1 MYMRSGLFLTLFL
14 GVSLLLQAQDFSN
27 KGKDFWLG
35 YGNHVRMFRTPSS
48 QVPAEQMQIY
58 VTSDVS
64 TTGSVTIPGIGFSSP
79 FTVTANQIST
89 IDIPRTAGL
98 FNEGKTNLG
107 IHVTAEKPVVVYSF
121 IYVGS
126 VSGATVCLPVATL
139 GKEYYSVNYTQLSN
153 ESDSYSYFFS
163 IATDTGTTSIEVT
176 PAANTLGGLAAGS
189 TYTYNLA
196 QGEVFQVLSPS
207 DLTGSRIKSVSSGS
221 GSCKRIAVFCGSGK
235 ISIGCVNSVGT
246 SDNLYQQMY
255 PVNTWGKNYIT
266 VPGINATDRSGQ
278 TNFYR
283 IFRSDPTAT
292 VTLNGNL
299 VNGFVNGQYFDFSNN
314 QTNYIHSEKPILV
327 AQYFTS
333 AGCSNNNG
341 NGDPEMIYLN
351 PTEQTISS
359 VTLNSMQ
366 PNSGTNISEH
376 YINAVV
382 PNTPDAIGSFRID
395 GGLAG
400 SFSPVPQNPAYAF
413 TQVAVSRGA
422 HTITCDSGFNA
433 IAYGVGSA
441 ESYGYSAGTNLKD
454 LYQFVTVN
462 NQYAIVNFPAGCKNS
477 PLSFSMTFPYQ
488 PTRISW
494 VFGAGLNAMGLRDS
508 VIAAPAYDSTWV
520 VNGRTL
526 YRYKLDKRY
535 TIAAT
540 GSFPIKIFATNTTS
554 EGCNGEQEINYDL
567 QIYERPAVSFSYSNN
582 GCITDPVLFR
592 DTVNG
597 DGRPVI
603 KYSWFFGDGLSAD
616 SSHPS
621 HTYNNGGVY
630 TVKFSAITDVGCLSD
645 TLTKTVTVFAP
656 PAAAFTAAPACL
668 NKAVTFT
675 DHSTAAAGSTIIKWY
690 WNFGDNSTPVVAT
703 SNNPVQH
710 TYTAT
715 GNYNVTLQVEL
726 GSGCKSAV
734 KTLPV
739 TVHLLP
745 VANFTAPAIC
755 LSDPIAQF
763 TDSSYMAGNSQAIFT
778 YLWDFGNGTTDV
790 QKNGQ
795 GRFTATGIYDVKL
808 TVTSSDGCVKDTT
821 KKFTV
826 NGAVPKALFSSTT
839 DYTALCSNK
848 PISIKD
854 GSTIDFGKI
863 IRTEIYWDYNNSPLL
878 KTVDSFPAPGKT
890 YTWKYPD
897 FGKPATK
904 TVQIRY
910 VVYSGINCISEANS
924 TVTLHA
930 SPQLQFD
937 SMPPVCE
944 EVPAFQLTAA
954 SDNSVFATPGLY
966 SGKGVS
972 ADGLFSPL
980 QAGAGVHL
988 IKYSV
993 TGANGCTA
1001 DSSRSITVYPM
1012 PVVNAGPDKFL
1023 LEGGFVVLEGSATG
1037 INPVYSWT
1045 PATFLDNP
1053 SIARPKVT
1061 APLDMVYTLQVR
1073 TANGCKGSDAVQVK
1087 ILKEIKVPNAFSPN
1101 GDGINDTWLIQY
1113 LDSYPDCTVD
1123 VYNRYG
1129 QQVFHAAGYTKNWD
1143 GRVNGQPLPVGTYYW
1158 MIDPKNGRTRMNG
1171 SVTILR

>member
-1 MYMRSGLFLTLFL
+1 MRTGFFLACLL
-14 GVSLLLQAQDFSN
+14 GISLAAQAQDFSN

-35 YGNHVRMFRTPSS
+35 YGNHVRMFRTPTS
-48 QVPAEQMQIY
+48 QNPAEQMQIY
-58 VTSDVS
+58 ITSDVS
-64 TTGSVTIPGIGFSSP
+64 TTGVVAIPGIGFSSA
-79 FTVTANQIST
+79 FTINANQITT

-98 FNEGKTNLG
+98 FGEGKTNLG

-153 ESDSYSYFFS
+153 ESDSYSYFFA
-163 IATDTGTTSIEVT
+163 IATDTGATSIEVT
-176 PAANTLGGLAAGS
+176 PSSNTRGGLVAGT
-189 TYTYNLA
+189 TYTYSLT
-196 QGEVFQVLSPS
+196 QGEVFQVLSAS
-207 DLTGSRIKSVSSGS
+207 DLTGSKIKSVSSGA

-255 PVNTWGKNYIT
+255 PVNTWGKNYVT
-266 VPGINATDRSGQ
+266 VPGINAADRTGQ

-283 IFRSDPTAT
+283 VFTSDPSAA
-292 VTLNGNL
+292 VSLNGIL
-299 VNGFVNGQYFDFSNN
+299 VNGFVNGQYFDFNN
-314 QTNYIHSEKPILV
+314 SQTNYIQSDKPILV

-333 AGCSNNNG
+333 AGCSNNKG

-382 PNTPDAIGSFRID
+382 PNTPGAIGSFKID
-395 GGLAG
+395 GGQVG
-400 SFSPVPQNPAYAF
+400 SFSPVAQNPAYAY

-488 PTRISW
+488 PTKINW
-494 VFGAGLNAMGLRDS
+494 VFGAGLNTLGLRDS
-508 VIAAPAYDSTWV
+508 VINTPVYDSTWV

-535 TIAAT
+535 TISTT

-554 EGCNGEQEINYDL
+554 DGCNGEQEINYDL
-567 QIYERPAVSFSYSNN
+567 QIYERPTVAFSYANN

-597 DGRPVI
+597 NGRPVI
-603 KYSWFFGDGLSAD
+603 KYSWGFGDGLLAD
-616 SSHPS
+616 SSNPS
-621 HTYNNGGVY
+621 HTYTTGGVY
-630 TVKFSAITDVGCLSD
+630 AVKFSAITDVGCLSD
-645 TLTKTVTVFAP
+645 TLTKNVTVFAP
-656 PAAAFTAAPACL
+656 PTAAFTPQAAACL
-668 NKAVTFT
+668 NKAMLFT
-675 DHSTAAAGSTIIKWY
+675 DNSVAVAGSTIVKWY
-690 WNFGDNSTPVVAT
+690 WNFGDNSTPVIAT
-703 SNNPVQH
+703 NNNPVQH

-715 GNYNVTLQVEL
+715 GTYNVTLQVEL
-726 GSGCKSAV
+726 SSGCKSSV
-734 KTLPV
+734 KTVPV
-739 TVHLLP
+739 TVHVLP
-745 VANFTAPAIC
+745 VVNFIAPAIC
-755 LSDPIAQF
+755 LSDPVAQF
-763 TDSSYMAGNSQAIFT
+763 TDSSYIADNSQASFT
-778 YLWDFGNGTTDV
+778 YLWDFGNGTTDAR
-790 QKNGQ
+790 KNGQ
-795 GRFTATGIYDVKL
+795 GRYTATGIYDVKL
-808 TVTSSDGCVKDTT
+808 TVTSRDGCVKDTT
-821 KKFTV
+821 RKFTV
-826 NGAVPKALFSSTT
+826 NGAVPRALFSSVT
-839 DYTALCSNK
+839 DYTRLCSNK
-848 PISIKD
+848 AIDLKD
-854 GSTIDFGKI
+854 GSSIDFGKI
-863 IRTEIYWDYNNSPLL
+863 IRTEIYWDYTSNPLL
-878 KTVDSFPAPGKT
+878 KTVDSLPAAGKI
-890 YTWKYPD
+890 YTWKYPN
-897 FGKPATK
+897 FGTPATK

-910 VVYSGINCISEANS
+910 VVYSGINCVSEATS

-937 SMPPVCE
+937 SMPAVCE
-944 EVPAFQLTAA
+944 DIPAFQLTAA
-954 SDNSVFATPGLY
+954 RDNSVFATPGVY
-966 SGKGVS
+966 SGKGVT
-972 ADGLFSPL
+972 AGGMFNPL
-980 QAGAGVHL
+980 QAGAGVQL
-988 IKYSV
+988 IKYTV

-1001 DSSRSITVYPM
+1001 DTSRSITVYPM

-1037 INPVYSWT
+1037 NNPVYSWT
-1045 PATFLDNP
+1045 PAIYLDNP
-1053 SIARPKVT
+1053 AIARPKVT
-1061 APLDMVYTLQVR
+1061 APLDIAYTLRVS
-1073 TANGCKGSDAVQVK
+1073 TANGCKGTDEVMVK
-1087 ILKEIKVPNAFSPN
+1087 ILKQIKVPNAFSPN

-1113 LDSYPDCTVD
+1113 LDSYPDCTVE

-1129 QQVFHAAGYTKNWD
+1129 QVVFHSTGYTKNWD
-1143 GRVNGQPLPVGTYYW
+1143 GRVNGQSLPVGTYYW
-1158 MIDPKNGRTRMNG
+1158 MIDPKNGRTRING

>member
-1 MYMRSGLFLTLFL
+1 MRIGFFIAYLL
-14 GVSLLLQAQDFSN
+14 GICLATQAQDFSN

-35 YGNHVRMFRTPSS
+35 YGNHVRMFRTPNT
-48 QVPAEQMQIY
+48 QNPAEQMQIY
-58 VTSDVS
+58 ITSDVS
-64 TTGSVTIPGIGFSSP
+64 TTGTVTIPGIGFTSA

-98 FNEGKTNLG
+98 FGEGKTNLG

-126 VSGATVCLPVATL
+126 ISGATVCLPVATL

-153 ESDSYSYFFS
+153 ESDSYSYFFA

-176 PAANTLGGLAAGS
+176 PSSNTRGGLVAGT
-189 TYTYNLA
+189 TYTYNLT
-196 QGEVFQVLSPS
+196 QGEVFQVLSAS
-207 DLTGSRIKSVSSGS
+207 DLTGSKIKSVSSGAA
-221 GSCKRIAVFCGSGK
+221 GCKRIAVFCGSGK

-255 PVNTWGKNYIT
+255 PVNTWGKSYVT
-266 VPGINATDRSGQ
+266 VPGINAADRTGQ

-283 IFRSDPTAT
+283 IFTSDPSAA
-292 VTLNGNL
+292 VSLNGTL
-299 VNGFVNGQYFDFSNN
+299 VNGFVNGQYFDFNNN
-314 QTNYIHSEKPILV
+314 QTNYIQSDKPILV

-333 AGCSNNNG
+333 AGCSNNKG

-382 PNTPDAIGSFRID
+382 PNSPGAIGSFRID
-395 GGLAG
+395 GGQVG
-400 SFSPVPQNPAYAF
+400 SFSPVAQNPAYAY

-488 PTRISW
+488 PTKINW
-494 VFGAGLNAMGLRDS
+494 VFGAGLNALGLRDS
-508 VIAAPAYDSTWV
+508 VINTPAYDSTWV

-535 TIAAT
+535 IINTT

-554 EGCNGEQEINYDL
+554 DGCNGEQEINYDL
-567 QIYERPAVSFSYSNN
+567 QIYERPTVAFSYANN

-597 DGRPVI
+597 NGRPII
-603 KYSWFFGDGLSAD
+603 KYSWVFGDGLLAD
-616 SSHPS
+616 SSNPS
-621 HTYNNGGVY
+621 HTYTSGGVY
-630 TVKFSAITDVGCLSD
+630 AVKFSAITDVGCLSD
-645 TLTKTVTVFAP
+645 TLIKNVTVFTP
-656 PAAAFTAAPACL
+656 PSAAFTPQAAACL
-668 NKAVTFT
+668 NKAMLFT
-675 DHSTAAAGSTIIKWY
+675 DNSQPAAGSTIVKWY

-703 SNNPVQH
+703 NNSPVQH

-715 GNYNVTLQVEL
+715 GIYNVTLQVEL
-726 GSGCKSAV
+726 SSGCKSAV
-734 KTLPV
+734 KTVPV
-739 TVHLLP
+739 TVHVLP

-755 LSDPIAQF
+755 LSDPVAQF
-763 TDSSYMAGNSQAIFT
+763 TDSSYIADNSQASFT
-778 YLWDFGNGTTDV
+778 YLWDFGNGTTDTR
-790 QKNGQ
+790 KNGQ
-795 GRFTATGIYDVKL
+795 GRYTATGIYDVKL
-808 TVTSSDGCVKDTT
+808 TVTSRDGCVKDTT

-826 NGAVPKALFSSTT
+826 NGAVPKALFSSVT
-839 DYTALCSNK
+839 DYTRLCSNK
-848 PISIKD
+848 AIDIKD

-863 IRTEIYWDYNNSPLL
+863 IRTEIYWDYTGNPLI
-878 KTVDSFPAPGKT
+878 KTVDSFPASGKT

-897 FGKPATK
+897 FGTPATK

-910 VVYSGINCISEANS
+910 VVYSGINCVNEATS

-954 SDNSVFATPGLY
+954 RDNSVFATLGVY
-966 SGKGVS
+966 SGKGVTAS
-972 ADGLFSPL
+972 GMFNPL
-980 QAGAGVHL
+980 QAGAGVQL

-993 TGANGCTA
+993 TAANGCTA
-1001 DSSRSITVYPM
+1001 DTSRAITVYPM

-1037 INPVYSWT
+1037 NNPVYSWT
-1045 PATFLDNP
+1045 PATFLDNTFV
-1053 SIARPKVT
+1053 ARPKVT
-1061 APLDMVYTLQVR
+1061 SMQDIGYTLQVS
-1073 TANGCKGSDAVQVK
+1073 TANGCKGTDEVLVK
-1087 ILKEIKVPNAFSPN
+1087 ILKQIKVPNAFSPN

-1129 QQVFHAAGYTKNWD
+1129 QVVFHSTGYTKSWD

-1158 MIDPKNGRTRMNG
+1158 IIDPKNGRTRING